1 MLKTIFFIAIG
12 GAVGS
17 ILRFLVSQIVSKFWT
32 GNFPLATFT
41 VNVLGCF
48 MIGFFVGITTKNNLD
63 NGLKWLLITGL
74 CGGFTTF
81 STFSMENITLLQNN
95 HFTTAFVYVISSVI
109 ISILSVWLGLFLSK

>member
-32 GNFPLATFT
+32 GNFPLATFI
-41 VNVLGCF
+41 VNVLGCL

-95 HFTTAFVYVISSVI
+95 HFTTAFIYIISSVM

>member
-32 GNFPLATFT
+32 GNFPLATFI
-41 VNVLGCF
+41 VNVLGCL

-95 HFTTAFVYVISSVI
+95 HFTTAFIYIISSVI

>member
-32 GNFPLATFT
+32 GNFPLATFI
-41 VNVLGCF
+41 VNVLGCL

-95 HFTTAFVYVISSVI
+95 HFTTAFVYMISSVM